1 MGEHTAEFHFR
12 HGFLQRFR
20 VRRDALQRGVVA
32 FLLRHFEQVG
42 AVAQALVE
50 LRQRLDDPFQDAPL
64 LAQFLGALGVIPDRR
79 VFQQLD
85 DFGQAFLFAIVVK
98 DTSAGRWPVR
108 KGFRG
113 GWRWR

>member
-1 MGEHTAEFHFR
+1 VGEHAAEFHFLHR
-12 HGFLQRFR
+12 LFQRFR
-20 VRRDALQRGVVA
+20 VCSDALQSGVVA
-32 FLLRHFEQVG
+32 FLLRHLEQVG

-50 LRQRLDDPFQDAPL
+50 LGQRFDDPFQRAAF

-85 DFGQAFLFAIVVK
+85 DFGQAFLFGIVVK

-108 KGFRG
+108 KGFRA

>member
-1 MGEHTAEFHFR
+1 
-12 HGFLQRFR
+12 
-20 VRRDALQRGVVA
+20 V
-32 FLLRHFEQVG
+32 
-42 AVAQALVE
+42 QALIE
-50 LRQRLDDPFQDAPL
+50 FGQGFDNRFQGAAF
-64 LAQFLGALGVIPDRR
+64 LAQFLGALGIIPDRR

-85 DFGQAFLFAIVVK
+85 DFSQAFLFAIVVK

>member
-1 MGEHTAEFHFR
+1 
-12 HGFLQRFR
+12 
-20 VRRDALQRGVVA
+20 V
-32 FLLRHFEQVG
+32 
-42 AVAQALVE
+42 QALVE
-50 LRQRLDDPFQDAPL
+50 LLQRIDDPFQGAAF
-64 LAQFLGALGVIPDRR
+64 LAQFLGALGIIPDRR